1 MLEPV
6 KNLKNVFYVDLE
18 NCDLDEVVESLG
30 LGLLSDEMENVKK
43 YFSKEGRKPTDVE
56 LQAIDQAWSEHCCY
70 KSSKPVLEETVF
82 GLKSSK
88 KVIAREDA
96 GIMEFDDEHYY
107 AVGLESHN
115 HPSALDPY
123 GGSATGIG
131 GILRDVVCMG
141 AQPIALVD
149 PLFFGDLDLPR
160 DELPDGIKH
169 PQYLMGG
176 VVAGIRDYGNRVGIP
191 TIAGQVAFHSGY
203 TGNPLVNVGCIGI
216 VKKDL
221 MIHSHAGDVGDIY
234 ILAGGKTGRDGIHGV
249 TFASRDLDAGS
260 EDDIGAVQL
269 GDPITKEP
277 LMHLCLELNEL
288 GLLTGMKDL
297 GGGGLSCVVGELAL
311 DAGFGAKVNLE
322 KVHLKLKN
330 MAPWEIWVSESQ
342 ERMMFTV
349 KPRDV
354 QAVLDRCSA
363 WDVEAVAI
371 GEVIREKRN
380 IVRFNDT
387 EILNL
392 DLEFT
397 TGGPVYNRPYILP
410 EIDNLDAAQ
419 LPKLPSDLSKIIEE
433 IICNPE
439 VASKDWVIRQY
450 DHEVRGATAIK
461 PIQGKIG
468 QEVHGDS
475 SVLKPVENSWKG
487 LALTADINPHLME
500 ANPYHGT
507 MSAVEEICRNL
518 ASVGARI
525 DSLADCLCFG
535 NPQRPEIMGQFKSS
549 CDALRDAATS
559 VDVPYVS
566 GNVSLYNETA
576 DGAIPPT
583 PVLMGIGLVDDIRN
597 CVTSDMKDKGT
608 IWLIGEN
615 KQQMGASLYYRT
627 LGINCSNVPTT
638 DFDSFIPRMEQ
649 LIDAIECGEVVA
661 CHDIS
666 TGGIALATIEMCMS
680 GVGAKINLSG
690 EMRSDLELFNESNGR
705 WLVQVKP
712 GQEREFS
719 KRFDFAKKIGT
730 VHENIEFVL
739 NDKKSLNFSIDKL
752 RKIWTEPLWNR
763 LA

>member
-1 MLEPV
+1 MLEPLP
-6 KNLKNVFYVDLE
+6 NAKNVFCIDLE
-18 NCDLDEVVESLG
+18 ENLTEIANNLG
-30 LGLLSDEMENVKK
+30 LGLLPDEMEKVKN
-43 YFSKEGRKPTDVE
+43 YFEKENRKPTDVE

-96 GIMEFDDEHYY
+96 GIMEFDERHYY

-141 AQPIALVD
+141 AQPIALID
-149 PLFFGDLDLPR
+149 PLFFGNLDTPR
-160 DELPDGIKH
+160 NALAEGVKH
-169 PQYLMGG
+169 PRYLMGG

-191 TIAGQVAFHSGY
+191 TVAGQVAFHPKY

-216 VKKDL
+216 VEKEL
-221 MIHSHAGDVGDIY
+221 MIHSKAGDVGDIY
-234 ILAGGKTGRDGIHGV
+234 ILAGGRTGRDGIHGV
-249 TFASRDLDAGS
+249 TFASRDLDAGAD
-260 EDDIGAVQL
+260 EDLGAVQL

-277 LMHLCLELNEL
+277 LMHLCLELNKMN
-288 GLLTGMKDL
+288 LLTGMKDL

-311 DAGFGAKVNLE
+311 DGGFGAKVDLE
-322 KVHLKLKN
+322 KVHLKVKN
-330 MAPWEIWVSESQ
+330 MPPWEIWVSESQ

-349 KPRDV
+349 TPKNVDK
-354 QAVLDRCSA
+354 VLNRCKA
-363 WDVEAVAI
+363 WDVEAVTI
-371 GEVIREKRN
+371 GEVISEKRN
-380 IVRFNDT
+380 IVNYNGV

-397 TGGPVYNRPYILP
+397 TGGPVYKRPYNLP
-410 EIDNLDAAQ
+410 EYNIGKASP
-419 LPKLPSDLSKIIEE
+419 LPKYPDDISNQIIN
-433 IICNPE
+433 IISQPE

-450 DHEVRGATAIK
+450 DHEVRGKTVLK
-461 PIQGKIG
+461 PMQGPIG
-468 QEVHGDS
+468 KEVPGDS
-475 SVLKPVENSWKG
+475 SVIKPVENSWKG
-487 LALTADINPHLME
+487 LALTSDVNPYLME

-507 MSAVEEICRNL
+507 MSAVEEVCRNL

-535 NPQRPEIMGQFKSS
+535 NPRRPEIMGQFKAS
-549 CDALRDAATS
+549 CEALRDAAIS

-583 PVLMGIGLVDDIRN
+583 PVLMGIGLVKDIRK
-597 CVTSDMKDKGT
+597 CVTSDMKNEGT
-608 IWLIGEN
+608 IWIVGKTKNE
-615 KQQMGASLYYRT
+615 MGASLYYRT
-627 LGINCSNVPTT
+627 LGLECPKVPTT
-638 DFDSFIPRMEQ
+638 DFQTFMPRMEQ
-649 LIDAIECGEVVA
+649 LIQAIENKEVRA

-666 TGGIALATIEMCMS
+666 NGGLALTIIEMCMS
-680 GVGAKINLSG
+680 GVGAEINLN
-690 EMRSDLELFNESNGR
+690 RDLRADIELFSESNGR
-705 WLVQVKP
+705 WVVQVTP
-712 GQEREFS
+712 GCENDFV
-719 KRFDFAKKIGT
+719 KRFDFAEKIGN
-730 VHENIEFVL
+730 V
-739 NDKKSLNFSIDKL
+739 NDKIIFNKDGKEITKFDINEIREK
-752 RKIWTEPLWNR
+752 WTEPIWKR

>member
-6 KNLKNVFYVDLE
+6 PNAKNVFYVDLDS
-18 NCDLDEVVESLG
+18 DLSKVASDLG
-30 LGLLSDEMENVKK
+30 LGLLPDEMEKVKK
-43 YFSKEGRKPTDVE
+43 YFEKENRKPTDVE

-96 GIMEFDDEHYY
+96 GIMEFDDKHYY

-149 PLFFGDLDLPR
+149 PLFFGELDTPR
-160 DELPDGIKH
+160 ENLADGVKH
-169 PQYLMGG
+169 PRYLMGG

-191 TIAGQVAFHSGY
+191 TVAGQVAFHPKY
-203 TGNPLVNVGCIGI
+203 TGNPLVNVGCVGI
-216 VKKDL
+216 VEKEL
-221 MIHSHAGDVGDIY
+221 MIHSKAGDVGDIY
-234 ILAGGKTGRDGIHGV
+234 ILAGGRTGRDGIHGV
-249 TFASRDLDAGS
+249 TFASRDLDASS

-277 LMHLCLELNEL
+277 LMHLCLELNKMN
-288 GLLTGMKDL
+288 LLTGMKDL

-311 DAGFGAKVNLE
+311 DGGFGAKVDLE
-322 KVHLKLKN
+322 KVHLKVEN
-330 MAPWEIWVSESQ
+330 MPPWEIWVSESQ

-349 KPRDV
+349 TPENVEK
-354 QAVLDRCSA
+354 VLERCKA
-363 WDVEAVAI
+363 WDVEAVTI
-371 GEVIREKRN
+371 GKVIAEKRN
-380 IVRFNDT
+380 IVNYNGV

-397 TGGPVYNRPYILP
+397 TGGPVYKRPYNLP
-410 EIDNLDAAQ
+410 DYEVGKAID
-419 LPKLPSDLSKIIEE
+419 LPNYPKNMRQQIID
-433 IICNPE
+433 IISQPE

-450 DHEVRGATAIK
+450 DHEVRGKTVLK
-461 PIQGKIG
+461 PIQGPISK
-468 QEVHGDS
+468 EVPGDS
-475 SVLKPVENSWKG
+475 SVIKPVDDSWKG
-487 LALTADINPHLME
+487 LALTSDINPHLME

-507 MSAVEEICRNL
+507 MSAVEEVCRNL

-535 NPQRPEIMGQFKSS
+535 NPQRPDIMGQFKAS
-549 CDALRDAATS
+549 CEALRDAATS

-576 DGAIPPT
+576 EGAIPPT
-583 PVLMGIGLVDDIRN
+583 PVLMGIGLVEDIRT

-608 IWLIGEN
+608 IWLVGKTKEE
-615 KQQMGASLYYRT
+615 MGASLYYRT
-627 LGINCSNVPTT
+627 LGLECKNVPTT
-638 DFDSFIPRMEQ
+638 DFGSFIPRMEQ
-649 LIDAIECGEVVA
+649 LIQAIENNEVRA

-666 TGGIALATIEMCMS
+666 NGGLALSIIEMCM
-680 GVGAKINLSG
+680 GGNGAKI
-690 EMRSDLELFNESNGR
+690 DLDGDLRADIELFSESNGR
-705 WLVQVKP
+705 WIVQVAP
-712 GQEREFS
+712 GFENDFE
-719 KRFDFAKKIGT
+719 KRFDFAKKIGDVNEKIIFNKGNEKIAELT
-730 VHENIEFVL
+730 IEEVR
-739 NDKKSLNFSIDKL
+739 DK
-752 RKIWTEPLWNR
+752 WTKPLWDR

>member
-6 KNLKNVFYVDLE
+6 PHAKNVFYVSLDGDLPKVAS
-18 NCDLDEVVESLG
+18 DLG
-30 LGLLSDEMENVKK
+30 LGLLPDEMQKVKEYFVKEN
-43 YFSKEGRKPTDVE
+43 RKPTDVE

-96 GIMEFDDEHYY
+96 GIMEFDDKHYY

-149 PLFFGDLDLPR
+149 PLFFGELDTPR
-160 DELPDGIKH
+160 ESLADGVKH
-169 PQYLMGG
+169 PRYLMGG

-191 TIAGQVAFHSGY
+191 TVAGQVAFHPKY
-203 TGNPLVNVGCIGI
+203 TGNPLVNVGCVGI
-216 VKKDL
+216 VEKEL
-221 MIHSHAGDVGDIY
+221 MIHSKAGDVGDIY
-234 ILAGGKTGRDGIHGV
+234 ILAGGRTGRDGIHGV

-277 LMHLCLELNEL
+277 LMHLCLELNEM

-311 DAGFGAKVNLE
+311 DGGFGAKVDLE
-322 KVHLKLKN
+322 KVHLKVEN
-330 MAPWEIWVSESQ
+330 MPPWEIWVSESQ

-349 KPRDV
+349 TPENVEK
-354 QAVLDRCSA
+354 VLERCKA
-363 WDVEAVAI
+363 WDVEAVTI
-371 GEVIREKRN
+371 GKVIAEKRN
-380 IVRFNDT
+380 IVNYNGV

-397 TGGPVYNRPYILP
+397 TGGPVYKRPYNLP
-410 EIDNLDAAQ
+410 EYDVGKAIELPDYPKNMTQQIID
-419 LPKLPSDLSKIIEE
+419 IISQ
-433 IICNPE
+433 PE

-450 DHEVRGATAIK
+450 DHEVRGKTVLK
-461 PIQGKIG
+461 PIQGPISK
-468 QEVHGDS
+468 EVPGDS
-475 SVLKPVENSWKG
+475 SVIKPVDDSWKG
-487 LALTADINPHLME
+487 LALTSDINPHLME

-507 MSAVEEICRNL
+507 MSAVEEVCRNL

-535 NPQRPEIMGQFKSS
+535 NPQRPDIMGQFKAS
-549 CDALRDAATS
+549 CEALRDAATS

-583 PVLMGIGLVDDIRN
+583 PVLMGIGLVEDIRK
-597 CVTSDMKDKGT
+597 CVTSDMKDEGT
-608 IWLIGEN
+608 IWLVGKTKEE
-615 KQQMGASLYYRT
+615 MGASLYYRT
-627 LGINCSNVPTT
+627 LGLECKNVPTT

-649 LIDAIECGEVVA
+649 LIQAIENNEVRA

-666 TGGIALATIEMCMS
+666 NGGLALSIIEMCM
-680 GVGAKINLSG
+680 GGNGAKINLDD
-690 EMRSDLELFNESNGR
+690 DLRADIELFSESNGR
-705 WLVQVKP
+705 WIVQVAP
-712 GQEREFS
+712 GFENDFE
-719 KRFDFAKKIGT
+719 KRFDFAKKIGDIDEKIIFNKDGEQIAELT
-730 VHENIEFVL
+730 IEEVR
-739 NDKKSLNFSIDKL
+739 DKWTKP
-752 RKIWTEPLWNR
+752 IWDR